1 MYLVWLTRCS
11 DYLIL
16 LSRDHPI
23 IVYDSISEC
32 FPILRQGLFKEL
44 KNFIRKGFEGVI
56 VFIMGNPLMHE
67 PPKALNSIEVRCI
80 GR

>member
-1 MYLVWLTRCS
+1 MYLVWLTLCS

-16 LSRDHPI
+16 LGRDHPI
-23 IVYDSISEC
+23 IFCGSISEC
-32 FPILRQGLFKEL
+32 FPILRQNILKEL
-44 KNFIRKGFEGVI
+44 KNGIREGFEGVM
-56 VFIMGNPLMHE
+56 VLIMGNPFMHE